1 MASVKIKF
9 RPSTTDG
16 GQGTLFYRVIHNRIA
31 RQQKTGYR
39 LHADEWD
46 SNLSEVVLPSADGNR
61 KTYLS
66 EIRNSVAAD
75 IRRFHKVIDTLE
87 VSGHAY
93 SADDVMAGFTADEPG
108 NLLFGFMESVI
119 ARLKA
124 LGKART
130 RETYTTTLSSFK
142 RFRKGGDLLLD
153 DMDSDMMV
161 AYEAYLKRNGVSPNT
176 SSFYMRNLRA
186 VYNRAVEKGLVEQK
200 FPFKH
205 VYTGVEKT
213 AKRAIPLMAVR
224 KIKELDLS
232 SSPALDFARNM
243 FLFSFYTRGMSFV
256 DMAYLRKKDLNNGIL
271 SYRRRKTGQQLFIKW
286 EKCMQEIA
294 DKYNTEYSTYLLP
307 VISPESGV
315 EERKQYINT
324 AHNVNRALKV
334 IGKRLEIPVPL
345 TMYVARHC
353 TACQLCVSACP
364 NQVLRPSADLR
375 KLMQPEMSYE
385 RGYCRPECT
394 KCSEV
399 CPTGAIRPIIKVDK
413 SSVQIGHAV
422 WVKKNCIPLTD
433 GVQCGNCARHCP
445 TGAIQMVPS
454 IPEDKDSPKI
464 PVINVERC
472 IGCGACEN
480 LCPARPFSAIYVEGH
495 ERHRII

>member
-39 LHADEWD
+39 LYGYEWN
-46 SNLSEVVLPSADGNR
+46 SHLSEVVLPKFNENR
-61 KTYLS
+61 KLYLS
-66 EIRNSVAAD
+66 EIGD
-75 IRRFHKVIDTLE
+75 KIRMDVKHFQKVIAD
-87 VSGHAY
+87 Y
-93 SADDVMAGFTADEPG
+93 SPENF
-108 NLLFGFMESVI
+108 LFPFMESVI

-334 IGKRLEIPVPL
+334 IGKRLEIPIPL
-345 TMYVARHC
+345 TMYVARHAWASIARSKNVPLSVISEGMGHDSEATTRIYLASLD
-353 TACQLCVSACP
+353 TAA
-364 NQVLRPSADLR
+364 
-375 KLMQPEMSYE
+375 
-385 RGYCRPECT
+385 
-394 KCSEV
+394 
-399 CPTGAIRPIIKVDK
+399 VDK
-413 SSVQIGHAV
+413 A
-422 WVKKNCIPLTD
+422 NCLILK
-433 GVQCGNCARHCP
+433 
-445 TGAIQMVPS
+445 S
-454 IPEDKDSPKI
+454 
-464 PVINVERC
+464 
-472 IGCGACEN
+472 
-480 LCPARPFSAIYVEGH
+480 L
-495 ERHRII
+495 

>member
-39 LHADEWD
+39 LHANEWD
-46 SNLSEVVLPSADGNR
+46 SSLSEVVLPSADGNR

-186 VYNRAVEKGLVEQK
+186 VYNRAVEKGLVERN
-200 FPFKH
+200 FPLSTFIREWRRPPNGP
-205 VYTGVEKT
+205 Y
-213 AKRAIPLMAVR
+213 PLWQSGKSR
-224 KIKELDLS
+224 S
-232 SSPALDFARNM
+232 WTSHQARHW
-243 FLFSFYTRGMSFV
+243 
-256 DMAYLRKKDLNNGIL
+256 I
-271 SYRRRKTGQQLFIKW
+271 
-286 EKCMQEIA
+286 
-294 DKYNTEYSTYLLP
+294 LP
-307 VISPESGV
+307 VTCSFFHS
-315 EERKQYINT
+315 
-324 AHNVNRALKV
+324 
-334 IGKRLEIPVPL
+334 IPV
-345 TMYVARHC
+345 
-353 TACQLCVSACP
+353 ACHSW
-364 NQVLRPSADLR
+364 
-375 KLMQPEMSYE
+375 
-385 RGYCRPECT
+385 T
-394 KCSEV
+394 W
-399 CPTGAIRPIIKVDK
+399 PT
-413 SSVQIGHAV
+413 
-422 WVKKNCIPLTD
+422 
-433 GVQCGNCARHCP
+433 CARR
-445 TGAIQMVPS
+445 T
-454 IPEDKDSPKI
+454 
-464 PVINVERC
+464 
-472 IGCGACEN
+472 
-480 LCPARPFSAIYVEGH
+480 
-495 ERHRII
+495 

>member
-161 AYEAYLKRNGVSPNT
+161 AYEAYLKRNGVSPKLPNSIRVT
-176 SSFYMRNLRA
+176 C
-186 VYNRAVEKGLVEQK
+186 V
-200 FPFKH
+200 
-205 VYTGVEKT
+205 
-213 AKRAIPLMAVR
+213 
-224 KIKELDLS
+224 LS
-232 SSPALDFARNM
+232 I
-243 FLFSFYTRGMSFV
+243 TV
-256 DMAYLRKKDLNNGIL
+256 QWKKDWSSRNFPLSTFIREWRRPPNGPYPLWQSGKSRSWTSHQARHWI
-271 SYRRRKTGQQLFIKW
+271 
-286 EKCMQEIA
+286 
-294 DKYNTEYSTYLLP
+294 LP
-307 VISPESGV
+307 VTCSFFHSI
-315 EERKQYINT
+315 
-324 AHNVNRALKV
+324 L
-334 IGKRLEIPVPL
+334 
-345 TMYVARHC
+345 VACH
-353 TACQLCVSACP
+353 S
-364 NQVLRPSADLR
+364 
-375 KLMQPEMSYE
+375 
-385 RGYCRPECT
+385 
-394 KCSEV
+394 
-399 CPTGAIRPIIKVDK
+399 
-413 SSVQIGHAV
+413 
-422 WVKKNCIPLTD
+422 
-433 GVQCGNCARHCP
+433 
-445 TGAIQMVPS
+445 
-454 IPEDKDSPKI
+454 
-464 PVINVERC
+464 
-472 IGCGACEN
+472 
-480 LCPARPFSAIYVEGH
+480 
-495 ERHRII
+495 

>member
-93 SADDVMAGFTADEPG
+93 SAYDVMAGFTADEPG

-345 TMYVARHC
+345 TMYVARHAWASIARSKNVPLSVISEGMGHDSEATTRIYLASLD
-353 TACQLCVSACP
+353 TAA
-364 NQVLRPSADLR
+364 
-375 KLMQPEMSYE
+375 
-385 RGYCRPECT
+385 
-394 KCSEV
+394 
-399 CPTGAIRPIIKVDK
+399 VDK
-413 SSVQIGHAV
+413 ANSLILKS
-422 WVKKNCIPLTD
+422 L
-433 GVQCGNCARHCP
+433 
-445 TGAIQMVPS
+445 
-454 IPEDKDSPKI
+454 
-464 PVINVERC
+464 
-472 IGCGACEN
+472 
-480 LCPARPFSAIYVEGH
+480 
-495 ERHRII
+495 

>member
-161 AYEAYLKRNGVSPNT
+161 AYEAYLKRNGVSPKLPHSIRVT
-176 SSFYMRNLRA
+176 C
-186 VYNRAVEKGLVEQK
+186 V
-200 FPFKH
+200 
-205 VYTGVEKT
+205 
-213 AKRAIPLMAVR
+213 
-224 KIKELDLS
+224 LS
-232 SSPALDFARNM
+232 I
-243 FLFSFYTRGMSFV
+243 TV
-256 DMAYLRKKDLNNGIL
+256 QWKKDWSSRNFPLSTFIREWRRLPNGPYPLWQSGKSRSWTSHQARHWI
-271 SYRRRKTGQQLFIKW
+271 
-286 EKCMQEIA
+286 
-294 DKYNTEYSTYLLP
+294 LP
-307 VISPESGV
+307 VTCSFFHSI
-315 EERKQYINT
+315 
-324 AHNVNRALKV
+324 L
-334 IGKRLEIPVPL
+334 
-345 TMYVARHC
+345 VACH
-353 TACQLCVSACP
+353 S
-364 NQVLRPSADLR
+364 
-375 KLMQPEMSYE
+375 
-385 RGYCRPECT
+385 
-394 KCSEV
+394 
-399 CPTGAIRPIIKVDK
+399 
-413 SSVQIGHAV
+413 
-422 WVKKNCIPLTD
+422 
-433 GVQCGNCARHCP
+433 
-445 TGAIQMVPS
+445 
-454 IPEDKDSPKI
+454 
-464 PVINVERC
+464 
-472 IGCGACEN
+472 
-480 LCPARPFSAIYVEGH
+480 
-495 ERHRII
+495 

>member
-200 FPFKH
+200 FPSKH

-213 AKRAIPLMAVR
+213 MKRALSLNDIR
-224 KIKELDLS
+224 RIKGLDLS
-232 SSPALDFARNM
+232 LKPNLDYARDM
-243 FLFSFYTRGMSFV
+243 FLFCFYTRGMSFI
-256 DMAYLRKKDLNNGIL
+256 DMAYLRKKDLQNGTL
-271 SYRRRKTGQQLFIKW
+271 SYRRRKTGQQLFIRW
-286 EKCMQEIA
+286 EKCMQEIL
-294 DKYNTEYSTYLLP
+294 DKYPVNETEYLLP
-307 VISPESGV
+307 IITKRDEDY
-315 EERKQYINT
+315 RKQYANEL
-324 AHNVNRALKV
+324 HRVNHLLKK
-334 IGKRLEIPVPL
+334 IGKQLDLPIPL
-345 TMYVARHC
+345 TMYVGRHSW
-353 TACQLCVSACP
+353 ASIAKSRNVPIS
-364 NQVLRPSADLR
+364 VI
-375 KLMQPEMSYE
+375 
-385 RGYCRPECT
+385 
-394 KCSEV
+394 SEGMGHDSENTTQIYLASLDTTV
-399 CPTGAIRPIIKVDK
+399 VDK
-413 SSVQIGHAV
+413 AN
-422 WVKKNCIPLTD
+422 K
-433 GVQCGNCARHCP
+433 
-445 TGAIQMVPS
+445 
-454 IPEDKDSPKI
+454 
-464 PVINVERC
+464 
-472 IGCGACEN
+472 
-480 LCPARPFSAIYVEGH
+480 
-495 ERHRII
+495 RILDLL